1 MKDILELIYWNNT
14 VRSYLISLT
23 FVIVG
28 FSILHLIKNYL
39 LQRLRLIAS
48 RTESNLDDIAIQ
60 VLEKFG
66 IPVLRILVLYWAFE
80 LLTLTSNIEKWLKI
94 GYGVVTLY
102 FVISFLL
109 TLTRKVLEAQVM
121 KLENG
126 ESKLKQISGIMVVL
140 KIIVWSVGLLLLFS
154 NLGYNVT
161 TILTGLGIGGIAI
174 ALAAQNILGDLFN
187 YFVIFFDR
195 PFEVGDFIT
204 VDDKKGTVEN
214 IGIKTTRIR
223 SITGEQ
229 LIISNSNLTGSR
241 IHNFKR
247 LESRRVV
254 FKLGVVYGLPLEK
267 LRMIPAMIREIVEQR
282 NPVRFDRAHFAS
294 YGDFSLNFEVV
305 FFVDTADYNQYM
317 DILQEINFSIYARFA
332 AEKIDFAF
340 PTQTLVV
347 DRKDPLP
354 L

>member
-66 IPVLRILVLYWAFE
+66 IPVLRILVLYWALE
-80 LLTLTSNIEKWLKI
+80 LLTLTNNIEKWLKI

-195 PFEVGDFIT
+195 PFEVG
-204 VDDKKGTVEN
+204 
-214 IGIKTTRIR
+214 
-223 SITGEQ
+223 
-229 LIISNSNLTGSR
+229 
-241 IHNFKR
+241 
-247 LESRRVV
+247 
-254 FKLGVVYGLPLEK
+254 
-267 LRMIPAMIREIVEQR
+267 
-282 NPVRFDRAHFAS
+282 
-294 YGDFSLNFEVV
+294 
-305 FFVDTADYNQYM
+305 
-317 DILQEINFSIYARFA
+317 
-332 AEKIDFAF
+332 
-340 PTQTLVV
+340 
-347 DRKDPLP
+347 
-354 L
+354 